1 MKDNFFL
8 EINLECVLRVDETEK
23 EKAIDRI
30 NKLIYKIM
38 KDEDAV
44 HFSSNINL
52 VSEKSLM
59 YAMTNMDYGEV
70 N

>member
-8 EINLECVLRVDETEK
+8 EINLECVLKVDELEK
-23 EKAIDRI
+23 EKTIDRI

-38 KDEDAV
+38 KDENAV
-44 HFSSNINL
+44 HFASNINL
-52 VSEKSLM
+52 VSERSLM
-59 YAMTNMDYGEV
+59 YAMADVDYGET